1 MKNIIKSLAALLM
14 LTMTVGIQNA
24 NAQKDFLQVRYKN
37 GEIKSFETKD
47 IESINF
53 EYGTQILTSAY
64 NNDTL
69 FMPPSASYAMECRII
84 SGDPVTI
91 EDNCEWFDI
100 SLKEIIRDSTQ
111 TNHEYEL
118 YVNIAINDSN
128 EDRAGTYKMKAGD
141 KEFTKTVYQHNR
153 ASSFSYYGW
162 DGGMYIPQKEYDI
175 TIGWQASE
183 VGISILPG
191 FGIKL
196 LTYPQWIKE
205 IECIN
210 YSEGITTPSLSE
222 GDGYLWTRLTFA
234 TEKNMSENEQTGT
247 IVLVDKDGEQLI
259 VNVTKNKIDATNIT
273 SKFYNF
279 GKLTGEGNHN
289 DLLYPATMLFTDS
302 RGMDLV
308 SDDIGYNWFA
318 SSLVYSDVSWTNFVP
333 YSIWTTAYNQIAEA
347 NDFINIIGTKEPT
360 ESHLKY
366 YLAQALAIRAF
377 NYYTLAQYFQ
387 HSYVSNERKPCVPI
401 FTEANADSVNCQRAT
416 VAKVYEQIINDLDC
430 AIELLSASST
440 ARDDKRYVDLA
451 VAYGLRARVNLV
463 MNRWSRAASD
473 AQNAITNTTATPY
486 EVSDVDH
493 PGFSDA
499 DDKSWMW
506 GILVAE
512 TDRPVTSAICN
523 FPSHMGSLNYGYASV
538 GAWRKINKALYA
550 QIPATDV
557 RKGWWLDEEA
567 QSPNLNGEQAAYVA
581 ETRIPAYT
589 QMKFG
594 CYQDKVYTSTNANDI
609 PLMRV
614 EEMYLILAEAQAM
627 AGDPAT
633 GAATLEAFVK
643 TYRDPAYTCASK
655 DSVALT
661 ATQVQDKVWFQRRV
675 ELWGEGFSYAD
686 MMRLKKDMDR
696 RGAGFEA
703 HTTFVIP
710 TGSDALLL
718 PIPQDEIE
726 SNAKLTEAD
735 NNPTAS
741 TPEPVT
747 E

>member
-1 MKNIIKSLAALLM
+1 MKNFKYKFVASAFAALAMVSCNDLDTAPM
-14 LTMTVGIQNA
+14 GSTVTTD
-24 NAQKDFLQVRYKN
+24 QKTEAVASNPDR
-37 GEIKSFETKD
+37 IKA
-47 IESINF
+47 SI
-53 EYGTQILTSAY
+53 A
-64 NNDTL
+64 
-69 FMPPSASYAMECRII
+69 
-84 SGDPVTI
+84 
-91 EDNCEWFDI
+91 
-100 SLKEIIRDSTQ
+100 
-111 TNHEYEL
+111 
-118 YVNIAINDSN
+118 AIP
-128 EDRAGTYKMKAGD
+128 AG
-141 KEFTKTVYQHNR
+141 
-153 ASSFSYYGW
+153 
-162 DGGMYIPQKEYDI
+162 
-175 TIGWQASE
+175 
-183 VGISILPG
+183 
-191 FGIKL
+191 
-196 LTYPQWIKE
+196 
-205 IECIN
+205 
-210 YSEGITTPSLSE
+210 
-222 GDGYLWTRLTFA
+222 
-234 TEKNMSENEQTGT
+234 
-247 IVLVDKDGEQLI
+247 
-259 VNVTKNKIDATNIT
+259 
-273 SKFYNF
+273 FYNF
-279 GKLTGEGNHN
+279 GKLTSEGNHN
-289 DLLYPATMLFTDS
+289 DLYYAATMLFTDT

-318 SSLVYSDVSWTNFVP
+318 SSLDYSDLSWTNFVP
-333 YSIWTTAYNQIAEA
+333 YSIWTTAYKQISSA
-347 NDFINIIGTKEPT
+347 NSVVQTIGTYEPAD
-360 ESHLKY
+360 EDLKF
-366 YLAQALAIRAF
+366 YLAQALTIRAF
-377 NYYTLAQYFQ
+377 DYYTLAQYFQ
-387 HSYVSNERKPCVPI
+387 HTYVGNENKPCVVLL
-401 FTEANADSVNCQRAT
+401 TEENMDAAASEGCPRST
-416 VAKVYEQIINDLDC
+416 VEEIYEFIMSDLNT

-440 ARDDKRYVDLA
+440 AREDKRYVDLA
-451 VAYGLRARVNLV
+451 VAYGMRARVNLV
-463 MNRWSRAASD
+463 MNKWDEAAQD
-473 AQNAITNTTATPY
+473 AQAAIDNTAATPY
-486 EVSDVDH
+486 SVSDIDH
-493 PGFSDA
+493 PTFSDI
-499 DDKSWMW
+499 DDASWMW

-512 TDRPVTSAICN
+512 TDRPVTSGICN

-557 RKGWWLDEEA
+557 RKGWWLNEEA

-581 ETRIPAYT
+581 ETGIPAYT

-741 TPEPVT
+741 APEPVT